1 MSFMLHPIQA
11 EQGFSTAVEK
21 GLGINQT
28 AVNPVWEPLSYS
40 PGIPNFNRYIHLTR
54 FNYWLS
60 LRSCQ

>member
-28 AVNPVWEPLSYS
+28 AVNPLWETPSYT
-40 PGIPNFNRYIHLTR
+40 PANPIFKRYTL
-54 FNYWLS
+54 
-60 LRSCQ
+60 